1 MNNSRNRNWAER
13 RAAFENRIIDD
24 SIQLCIDIDEKGNVT
39 ISQYD
44 AETTDWNDFGIN
56 YSYWNFR
63 EEFLRDI
70 EHWYGADAVQAYGD
84 ALAMA
89 PIMENKEMN
98 KYLIN
103 LTQHPLT
110 EEQRNSVDCTIE
122 PKGMEVYLNFDSM
135 PTAEII
141 EDRAYEMFGCLM
153 QMLPPD
159 VEPTDCTV
167 LLGGAPFFMSACER
181 AATHYGFK
189 YCYAFSKRVSE
200 EVKQPDGTVKKVSV
214 FKHEGWIK
222 F

>member
-1 MNNSRNRNWAER
+1 MNNNE
-13 RAAFENRIIDD
+13 IILN
-24 SIQLCIDIDEKGNVT
+24 IEITEKGWIN
-39 ISQYD
+39 ISQYNH
-44 AETTDWNDFGIN
+44 ETTEWDDIQKN
-56 YSYWNFR
+56 YSDWNFR
-63 EEFLRDI
+63 EEFLRDVAN
-70 EHWYGADAVQAYGD
+70 WYGEDAVPAYRD
-84 ALAMA
+84 ALAFA
-89 PIMENKEMN
+89 PVTEEKEMR

-103 LTQHPLT
+103 LTQHALT
-110 EEQRNSVDCTIE
+110 QEQKDSVDTTIE
-122 PKGMEVYLNFDSM
+122 PQGMEVYLNFTEM

-141 EDRAYEMFGCLM
+141 EDRAYGMFDCLM

-159 VEPTDCTV
+159 VNPEDCTV

-181 AATHYGFK
+181 AATRYGFK

>member
-1 MNNSRNRNWAER
+1 
-13 RAAFENRIIDD
+13 
-24 SIQLCIDIDEKGNVT
+24 
-39 ISQYD
+39 
-44 AETTDWNDFGIN
+44 
-56 YSYWNFR
+56 
-63 EEFLRDI
+63 
-70 EHWYGADAVQAYGD
+70 
-84 ALAMA
+84 
-89 PIMENKEMN
+89 MN

-103 LTQHPLT
+103 LTQHALT
-110 EEQRNSVDCTIE
+110 EEQKNSVDTVIE
-122 PKGMEVYLNFDSM
+122 PQGMSVYLNFNEM
-135 PTAEII
+135 PTAEVIN
-141 EDRAYEMFGCLM
+141 DRAYEMFDCLM

-159 VEPTDCTV
+159 VEPKDCTV